1 MRPTLAMAMGVAAL
15 GALGSLARWGLTMI
29 IQQRVG
35 ATFPWGT
42 LVVNVLGSFVIG
54 GIMGVFAARGGEP
67 VALRVAL
74 TVGFMGGF
82 TTMSSFAFE
91 TVSLIQGRAYL
102 AAGTNVLMSVGVCLL
117 GCAAGLA
124 VGRAIAR

>member
-1 MRPTLAMAMGVAAL
+1 MKPTLGMAIGVALL
-15 GALGSLARWGLTMI
+15 GALGSLGRWGLTML
-29 IQQRVG
+29 IQQRAG
-35 ATFPWGT
+35 TTFPWGT
-42 LVVNVLGSFVIG
+42 LAVNVLGSFVIG

-91 TVSLIQGRAYL
+91 TVSLIQGHAYL
-102 AAGTNVLMSVGVCLL
+102 AAGANVLMSVSVCLL

-124 VGRAIAR
+124 LGRAVTS